1 MSLTP
6 TEPINIIPR
15 LKAETIASIVKKGVR
30 LDGRKLDEFR
40 ELTIIP
46 NYLPKAQGS
55 ALVKLGSTQ
64 VLVGVKLEV
73 GTPYQDAPDEGVIIV
88 SSEFVPMASPV
99 FEPGPPDENSIE
111 LARVID
117 RSIRETHAIDLKKLA
132 IIPGKKVWT
141 VWIDIYVLDHGG
153 NLMDASSIGTLA
165 ALMTTKVPKAE
176 INENEEV
183 IVDKATSIGP
193 LPLNRKVATVTL
205 GKISDVLIV
214 DPDNEEESVLET
226 KLTIAVTEDGLIAGI
241 QKSGQSSITEE
252 EAIKAA
258 EIALQKGRELID
270 KVTQLVES
278 SAETVKQ
285 ENNNSAA
292 DSASNEASEGEGV
305 EEGSG
310 KNPEED
316 SGLEKDGGLGGSEVS
331 LKSESKE

>member
-73 GTPYQDAPDEGVIIV
+73 GTPYPDAPDEGVIIV
-88 SSEFVPMASPV
+88 SAEFVPMASPV

-132 IIPGKKVWT
+132 IVPGKKVWT

-165 ALMTTKVPKAE
+165 ALMTTRIPKAE
-176 INENEEV
+176 VGENEEV
-183 IVDKATSIGP
+183 LVDKATVVEP
-193 LPLNRKVATVTL
+193 LPLNKKVVTVTL
-205 GKISDVLIV
+205 GKISNVLIV
-214 DPDNEEESVLET
+214 DPDNEEESVLDT
-226 KLTIAVTEDGLIAGI
+226 KLTIAVTDDGLIAGI

-252 EAIKAA
+252 EALKAA
-258 EIALQKGRELID
+258 EVALEKGKELID
-270 KVTQLVES
+270 KVTQLVETSARGVEHNNVVSADDGALTGSEKNETEEGNKES
-278 SAETVKQ
+278 SEENAPSDEGEELGDS
-285 ENNNSAA
+285 ENN
-292 DSASNEASEGEGV
+292 V
-305 EEGSG
+305 E
-310 KNPEED
+310 PE
-316 SGLEKDGGLGGSEVS
+316 
-331 LKSESKE
+331 KEE